1 MKKNYQEPVL
11 HVAKLQYRCSLL
23 DSSPASVNSVDGNA
37 GIGYGG
43 GGNGIARGRD
53 YGFDDED

>member
-11 HVAKLQYRCSLL
+11 RVAKLQYRCSLL
-23 DSSPASVNSVDGNA
+23 DGSPASVNSVSGNA
-37 GIGYGG
+37 DLHYGG